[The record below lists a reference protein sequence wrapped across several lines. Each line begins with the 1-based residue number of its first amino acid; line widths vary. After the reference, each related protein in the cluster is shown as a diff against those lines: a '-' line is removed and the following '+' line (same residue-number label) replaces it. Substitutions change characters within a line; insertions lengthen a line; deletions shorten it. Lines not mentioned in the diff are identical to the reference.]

1 MDPSPSRTLDEIERR
16 LDDRLTQLQQQRN
29 TDMDEIRSLLRA

>member
-1 MDPSPSRTLDEIERR
+1 MDASSSRTLDEIERR

-29 TDMDEIRSLLRA
+29 TDMDEIRS